1 MLREISDWRAALLLG
16 IVIRFLMMPIVIVD
30 DASED
35 LLFAERIL
43 RECKVLNPIVTLKTG
58 QECIDYFKQ
67 LGPDSQSPCLA
78 LIDLVMPHPNGVE
91 ILRQL
96 GNSHHAKRTIFVM
109 LSGLADIKLI
119 QQGYQHG
126 ARTFL
131 VKPLLRDDVLRLFD
145 AIKGIKITRERE
157 GYVLSYESAVDLS
170 GATFPERP
178 GSQSISF
185 SS

>member
-1 MLREISDWRAALLLG
+1 
-16 IVIRFLMMPIVIVD
+16 MMPVVIVD

-35 LLFAERIL
+35 LIFAERIL
-43 RECKVLNPIVTLKTG
+43 RECKVLNPIVAMKTG
-58 QECIDYFKQ
+58 QECIDYFKGLDQ
-67 LGPDSQSPCLA
+67 NAESPCLA
-78 LIDLVMPHPNGVE
+78 LIDLVMPNPNGVE
-91 ILRQL
+91 VLRQL
-96 GNSHHAKRTIFVM
+96 GNSHHASRTIFVM

-157 GYVLSYESAVDLS
+157 GYVLSFEPSVDLR
-170 GATFPERP
+170 GATSPQRP
-178 GSQSISF
+178 GSASISL

>member
-1 MLREISDWRAALLLG
+1 
-16 IVIRFLMMPIVIVD
+16 MMPVVIVD
-30 DASED
+30 DSSED

-43 RECKVLNPIVTLKTG
+43 RECKVLNPIVAMKTG
-58 QECIDYFKQ
+58 QECIDYFNR
-67 LGPDSQSPCLA
+67 LNADAESPCLA
-78 LIDLVMPHPNGVE
+78 LIDLVMPRPNGVE
-91 ILRQL
+91 ILKQL
-96 GNSHHAKRTIFVM
+96 GNSHHAHRTIFVM

-157 GYVLSYESAVDLS
+157 GYVLSFEGAVNLGNPS
-170 GATFPERP
+170 GPKRP
-178 GSQSISF
+178 GSPSISL

>member
-1 MLREISDWRAALLLG
+1 
-16 IVIRFLMMPIVIVD
+16 MMPIVIVD

-35 LLFAERIL
+35 LLFAERVL
-43 RECKVLNPIVTLKTG
+43 EECKILNPIVALKSG
-58 QECIDYFKQ
+58 QECLEYFRR
-67 LGPDSQSPCLA
+67 LEAGNAPCLA
-78 LIDLVMPHPNGVE
+78 LIDLVMPPPNGVE
-91 ILRQL
+91 VLRL
-96 GNSHHAKRTIFVM
+96 VGASVHAQRTVFVM

-145 AIKGIKITRERE
+145 YIKGISIRRERD
-157 GYVLSYESAVDLS
+157 GYVLSFNPAASQFAAELPRD
-170 GATFPERP
+170 TD
-178 GSQSISF
+178 SQSISL

>member
-1 MLREISDWRAALLLG
+1 
-16 IVIRFLMMPIVIVD
+16 MMPVVIVD

-35 LLFAERIL
+35 LIFAERIL
-43 RECKVLNPIVTLKTG
+43 RECKVLNPIVAMKTG
-58 QECIDYFKQ
+58 QECIDYFKS
-67 LGPDSQSPCLA
+67 LDPNAESPCLA
-78 LIDLVMPHPNGVE
+78 LIDLVMPQPNGVE
-91 ILRQL
+91 VLRQL
-96 GNSHHAKRTIFVM
+96 GNSHHAQRTIFVM

-131 VKPLLRDDVLRLFD
+131 VKPLMRDDVLRLFD

-157 GYVLSYESAVDLS
+157 GYVLSFEPSIDLR
-170 GATFPERP
+170 GGIAPQRP
-178 GSQSISF
+178 GSESISL

>member
-1 MLREISDWRAALLLG
+1 
-16 IVIRFLMMPIVIVD
+16 MMPVVIVD

-43 RECKVLNPIVTLKTG
+43 RECKVLNPIVAMKTG
-58 QECIDYFKQ
+58 QECIDYFNR
-67 LGPDSQSPCLA
+67 LDPDAESPCLA

-91 ILRQL
+91 ILKQL
-96 GNSHHAKRTIFVM
+96 GNSHHAQRTIFVM

-157 GYVLSYESAVDLS
+157 GYVLSFESSVNLG
-170 GATFPERP
+170 GAGGPKRP
-178 GSQSISF
+178 GSQSISL